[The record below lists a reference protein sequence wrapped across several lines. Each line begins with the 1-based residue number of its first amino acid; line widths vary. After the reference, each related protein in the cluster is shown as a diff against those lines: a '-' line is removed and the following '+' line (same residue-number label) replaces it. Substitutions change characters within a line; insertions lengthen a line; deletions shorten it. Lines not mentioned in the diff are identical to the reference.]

1 MTTRSKIFPDTYRDS
16 FLLMKVATL
25 IRQLDGIRNAEVM
38 QATPANKQ
46 LLARNQ
52 LFTDALRTAGPN
64 DLCIA
69 VRADDEQRAIDALT
83 QAEALINQGGV
94 AQDRSR
100 TSKSLHGG
108 LAMLPEANLA
118 FLSIPGAFVKGEALK
133 ALRKGL
139 NLFIFSDNVPIAD
152 EVEIKT
158 LAAQQGLLV
167 MGPDCGTAIIHGK
180 ALGFANAVR
189 RGSVGL
195 VGASGTG
202 LQEVSVLL
210 HHLGG
215 GVSHAIGT
223 GSNDVSDAVG
233 GITMLRGIEL
243 FEEDPATDLIVVVS
257 KPLGPRTRE
266 TVVTRLH
273 ACRKPVVVNF
283 LGEQRASSQER
294 NIAYTVTLE
303 DAALTAASL
312 SGAGS
317 QREALHALGAR
328 TGLTLEETRLAASQK
343 YLRGCFGG
351 GTLAAESC
359 HILRSRISPIHSNL
373 HLPGLLSLD
382 DARQSTGHCVIDLGA
397 DEFTLGKPHPML
409 DPTIRNERLLQEA
422 QDPETA
428 VLLIDVVLGF
438 GAHPDPVGMSIPYL
452 QEAQRIAQEQGR
464 CLPIVAS
471 VCGTEED
478 PQHLLTQMKQ
488 LQNCGVISYVS
499 NSQATI
505 MAASLVPA
513 REARV

>member
-1 MTTRSKIFPDTYRDS
+1 MTTISKIFPDTYRDS
-16 FLLMKVATL
+16 FLLMKVATF

-52 LFTDALRTAGPN
+52 LFTDAMQTAGPN

-69 VRADDEQRAIDALT
+69 VRADSEQRAIDALA

-100 TSKSLHGG
+100 TSKSLNGG

-139 NLFIFSDNVPIAD
+139 HLFIFSDNVPIAD

-158 LAAQQGLLV
+158 FAAQKDLMV
-167 MGPDCGTAIIHGK
+167 MGPDCGTAIIGGK
-180 ALGFANAVR
+180 ALGFANGVR
-189 RGSVGL
+189 RGPVGL

-233 GITMLRGIEL
+233 GITMLRGIDL
-243 FEEDPATDLIVVVS
+243 LEEDPATDLIIVVS

-266 TVVTRLH
+266 KVVTRLH

-283 LGEQRASSQER
+283 LGEQRASSQEKH
-294 NIAYTVTLE
+294 ITYSATLE
-303 DAALTAASL
+303 DAALTAATL
-312 SGAGS
+312 SGAGT

-328 TGLTLEETRLAASQK
+328 AGLTAEDTRPNDSQK

-351 GTLAAESC
+351 GTLAAEAC

-373 HLPGLLSLD
+373 HLSGLSALK
-382 DARQSTGHCVIDLGA
+382 DAHQSTGHCVIDLGA

-409 DPTIRNERLLQEA
+409 DPTVRNERLLQEA
-422 QDPETA
+422 KDPESA

-438 GAHPDPVGMSIPYL
+438 GAHPDPVGMSVPYL
-452 QEAQRIAQEQGR
+452 QEAQRIAQQQGHS
-464 CLPIVAS
+464 LPIVAS
-471 VCGTEED
+471 VCGTDED
-478 PQHLLTQMKQ
+478 PQHLSTQIMQ
-488 LQNCGVISYVS
+488 LQKCGVIACIS
-499 NSQATI
+499 NAQATAV
-505 MAASLVPA
+505 AANLVPGS
-513 REARV
+513 

>member
-1 MTTRSKIFPDTYRDS
+1 MTTLSKIFPNTYRDS

-46 LLARNQ
+46 LLERNQ
-52 LFTDALRTAGPN
+52 LLTEEMRSAGPN
-64 DLCIA
+64 DLCIS
-69 VRADDEQRAIDALT
+69 VLADDEQRAISALA
-83 QAEALINQGGV
+83 QAEAMVNQGGV
-94 AQDRSR
+94 AQD
-100 TSKSLHGG
+100 TSCTAKSLNGA
-108 LAMLPEANLA
+108 LAMLPEANLV
-118 FLSIPGAFVKGEALK
+118 FLSIPGAFVKREAMQ

-158 LAAQQGLLV
+158 LAAQKDLLV
-167 MGPDCGTAIIHGK
+167 MGPDCGTAIIRGK

-195 VGASGTG
+195 IGASGTG

-233 GITMLRGIEL
+233 GITMLRGIDLLEQ
-243 FEEDPATDLIVVVS
+243 DPATDLIVVVS
-257 KPLGPRTRE
+257 KPLGPRTRQK
-266 TVVTRLH
+266 VVTRLH
-273 ACRKPVVVNF
+273 ACKKPVIVNF
-283 LGEQRASSQER
+283 LGEQRESSR
-294 NIAYTVTLE
+294 GNKIAYTATLE
-303 DAALTAASL
+303 DAAFTAAHL

-317 QREALHALGAR
+317 HKEGLNVLGALG
-328 TGLTLEETRLAASQK
+328 GPNPEECAPVSSQK

-359 HILRSRISPIHSNL
+359 HILRSRISLVHSNL
-373 HLPGLLSLD
+373 HLPGLLALD
-382 DARQSTGHCVIDLGA
+382 DAHHSSGHCVIDLGA

-422 QDPETA
+422 HDPETA
-428 VLLIDVVLGF
+428 VLLMDVVLGF
-438 GAHPDPVGMSIPYL
+438 GAHPDPVGVSIPYL
-452 QEAQRIAQEQGR
+452 KEAKRIAQEKGR

-471 VCGTEED
+471 VCGTEQD
-478 PQHLLTQMKQ
+478 PQHLLTQVKQ
-488 LQNCGVISYVS
+488 LRNCGVICYVS
-499 NSQATI
+499 NSQATA
-505 MAASLVPA
+505 MAASLIPGS
-513 REARV
+513 